1 MKYIIIG
8 ICLLII
14 AFSIYTV
21 IKSVVKKAK
30 GKGCNG
36 DCGSCSGCPSKMQF
50 KTKDK

>member
-14 AFSIYTV
+14 AFSIYFV
-21 IKSVVKKAK
+21 IKSVVKRLK

-36 DCGSCSGCPSKMQF
+36 DCGSCSGCSVKNVNQ
-50 KTKDK
+50 KKNK